1 MRHLQTYRIFEATQT
16 LTDEQKEFLNGHTIG
31 TWSLNPSTGKVDI
44 DGDFKCY
51 SEYLEDFKGISF
63 GSVSG
68 NFYCRDSHL
77 KTLGGAPETVGGD
90 FSCYGNSLRTLEG
103 APETVGG
110 SFDCYENNIRT
121 LEGAPRTVGGN
132 FYCNYNSLQTLVGAP
147 RTVGGSFDCS
157 HNSLQTLVGAPET
170 VGRDFHCNNNSLQTL
185 EGAPETVGG
194 SFDCS
199 YNPLRTLE
207 GAPETVGRKF
217 YSGEIEIPD
226 GEWSLETLILIYT
239 TGARKQKQLVKP
251 LVDPKV
257 LQQQIDENPEGM
269 IVKLKGHLK
278 NPHFKD
284 LRWPKHLDQEKDL
297 LSNLS
302 DVGL

>member
-1 MRHLQTYRIFEATQT
+1 MRHLQTYRIFEATQS

-44 DGDFKCY
+44 DGSFKCY

-68 NFYCRDSHL
+68 DFYCRDSHL

-121 LEGAPRTVGGN
+121 LGGAPRTVGGN
-132 FYCNYNSLQTLVGAP
+132 FYCNYNSLQTLEGAP
-147 RTVGGSFDCS
+147 RK
-157 HNSLQTLVGAPET
+157 
-170 VGRDFHCNNNSLQTL
+170 
-185 EGAPETVGG
+185 VGG

-217 YSGEIEIPD
+217 YSGEIEIPE

-239 TGARKQKQLVKP
+239 TGTPKQKQLVKP
-251 LVDPKV
+251 LVDPES
-257 LQQQIDENPEGM
+257 LQEMIDREPIKM
-269 IVKLKGHLK
+269 LLKLKGVLDHPHFRDLK
-278 NPHFKD
+278 WPREVEQDKDLFKD
-284 LRWPKHLDQEKDL
+284 LKSL
-297 LSNLS
+297 
-302 DVGL
+302 GL